1 MSPDDIREL
10 IDLLPG
16 LQAEGWLDLLLQRD
30 GALPPR
36 LLPLVALLP
45 VHVSDALAEMKSHL
59 PVLDQLLPALNAV
72 GQRRYWA
79 ERPMRQVQ
87 RVVNALLAGQDMPSN
102 DNPESLGTGPDTAAF
117 SQAAQRHLAQAMGIA
132 AQWLQA
138 ASHQADQPDL
148 VSGRAAWG
156 GWLPA
161 NQLGPA
167 CTLPIA
173 LVDEALESG
182 VPAELTLCL
191 VHQPGARLCLVPMP
205 ASALLL
211 RLDADWD
218 ETLADLR
225 EQLLAKLL
233 PDQGLALHDT
243 AIAWDVHRPDGGP
256 LGVLAGGSAGA
267 SLALGALWLLRA
279 AAPPDWRRE
288 LLRLEPRHLRQSALT
303 ATLGPGFSL
312 GRVGGVE
319 AKSQALLPLAA
330 ALASQQRGEL
340 LELGVS
346 ADQPVPVMAGGRPAA
361 GAVPLKRHADLW
373 AAVQHLAQR
382 ADELTDQQLALW
394 QALIEPGEGPP
405 DLAAGLLKSVSEQP
419 ALSLRQYLLRCWAT
433 CGRAM
438 HERLHQRFVALDL
451 VPLEV
456 KPDALG
462 DRRPL
467 LQQGAGPF
475 PSLQAML
482 QQHDNTLVQQ
492 GYLLRGLPGSG
503 KSTLLRHHL
512 QRAARRLLQQEAGT
526 FRPTPADA
534 GRPPPHEVPVFLA
547 LNTLD
552 EDLLPAAL
560 PAWLRGQLRAAGP
573 PELLGLLAG
582 RGSWATERHL
592 RARVLLDGLNELRV
606 PQASQRAQR
615 AGQVVAAMGTLMQG
629 QLPALLSIRSS
640 HVAELGSFDVLQV
653 DVQGWT
659 EGHIK
664 AYLGQCFPG
673 QAEAR
678 LADLAKVKAALALC
692 QRPMHLA
699 AQCELMA
706 SGFAAP
712 PGDRAALYQAWLW
725 QRLRRA
731 LGRESGHEN
740 QRVPHACWTEPGPD
754 HPDEVLLTAADRAAI
769 VNDEAWHKGPLR
781 PLPLQGQL
789 LRSLMRQALDQ
800 WYAEAEGGMAAGERT
815 AAQQPWPKVARWL
828 HRPAPPQAAPDAADP
843 GKTLR
848 QRFGEAARD
857 LGLVSLDDG
866 FTHWQFEHQS
876 WGEYLAS
883 CQLLADDPPASAR
896 LLQRLRAPAL
906 PGDSDEA
913 EIAALGQTA
922 ASAWHA
928 VPPHLWDA
936 LAEKG
941 LRVRWE
947 DFVNSKFPRPA
958 RDATEMAEMAQRL
971 QQLRAADFNDHT
983 LEIQESDGVRWCV
996 ANLRQWGD
1004 SWNLG
1009 DALGLG
1015 REDWRDPQKSG
1026 AAGWQLLVQQYLDPI
1041 FRAALWE
1048 RLRPH
1053 LGEEVL
1059 ANLQRQHGRLDD
1071 PPDADGAEVLGLALL
1086 GLPPARLQAWLQALL
1101 AADAATAGPQPPG
1114 PGMAHPK
1121 APGAAG
1127 GPLWPALATVLP
1139 ALQARLEP
1147 GGAWGEHAA
1156 PGTPDAAR
1164 PLPHP
1169 LLQHL
1174 RRVLLLTAVD
1184 GGVASLAGVRA
1195 SGILQLLDALPPV
1208 PVPPDLQAAWQRL
1221 RAAAFQ
1227 GPGQRLRRRLQ
1238 AGQMLGGL
1246 GDNLRYQFCADG
1258 LPLPGLRPHPALW
1271 APVGPQQPR
1280 RRGHFGIGG
1289 EPFVYEQPGW
1299 TARLPGFL
1307 ACRLPLT
1314 VGEWQWFQRSP
1325 QGRQWQWTLAADA
1338 DFNNPLQPITG
1349 VSGRAMMA
1357 YAEWADALQ
1366 ATQDAKP
1373 GADTRRPRLA
1383 LPTELQWEAAARGSQ
1398 PGLLRRLSNGLLS
1411 MVRQQPADA
1420 LKQSPPPAT
1429 QFNHANTRWLRSSP
1443 VGCFSRS
1450 ITPLGLA
1457 DTQGNVWEFC
1467 ASPLTAEQRLRGW
1480 RKLPDRDQAGVPAA
1494 AGDDSDCGLRGGA
1507 FGNTASR
1514 CHPSFRAH
1522 SHPDDR
1528 NDSLGVRLVRV
1539 WPPHS
1544 EP

>member
-10 IDLLPG
+10 IDLLPS
-16 LQAEGWLDLLLQRD
+16 LQADGWLDLLLQRD

-59 PVLDQLLPALNAV
+59 PVLDQLVPALNAT
-72 GQRRYWA
+72 GQHRCWA

-87 RVVNALLAGQDMPSN
+87 RVANALLAGQDLPSN
-102 DNPESLGTGPDTAAF
+102 DKPESLGTGADTAEF
-117 SQAAQRHLAQAMGIA
+117 SQAAQHHLAQAMGIA

-138 ASHQADQPDL
+138 ASHQGAQPDL
-148 VSGRAAWG
+148 VGGRAAWG

-225 EQLLAKLL
+225 EQLLSRLL

-256 LGVLAGGSAGA
+256 LGLLAGGSAGA
-267 SLALGALWLLRA
+267 SFALGALWLLRA
-279 AAPPDWRRE
+279 AAPPDWRHE
-288 LLRLEPRHLRQSALT
+288 LLRLEPRHLRQSALS

-312 GRVGGVE
+312 GRVGGVD

-346 ADQPVPVMAGGRPAA
+346 ADQPLPVMAAGRPAA
-361 GAVPLKRHADLW
+361 GAVPLKPLADLW

-382 ADELTDQQLALW
+382 ADQLTDQQLALW

-405 DLAAGLLKSVSEQP
+405 DLAAGLLKAVSEQP

-438 HERLHQRFVALDL
+438 HERLHQRFVALDV

-456 KPDALG
+456 KADALG
-462 DRRPL
+462 DRKPL

-475 PSLQAML
+475 PSLQHML

-552 EDLLPAAL
+552 EDLPQAAL
-560 PAWLRGQLRAAGP
+560 PAWLRGQLLAAGP

-582 RGSWATERHL
+582 RGSWAQERHL

-615 AGQVVAAMGTLMQG
+615 AGQVVAALSTLMHG

-653 DVQGWT
+653 DVQDWT
-659 EGHIK
+659 QQHITD
-664 AYLGQCFPG
+664 YLGQCFPG

-678 LADLAKVKAALALC
+678 LAELAKVKGALALC

-706 SGFAAP
+706 SGYAAP

-740 QRVPHACWTEPGPD
+740 QRVPHACWTESGPD

-769 VNDEAWHKGPLR
+769 FNDEAWHKGPLR

-815 AAQQPWPKVARWL
+815 AAPQPWPQVARWL
-828 HRPAPPQAAPDAADP
+828 HRPATPPVPGASDSADP

-857 LGLVSLDDG
+857 LGLVGLDDG
-866 FTHWQFEHQS
+866 FTDWQFEHQS

-883 CQLLADDPPASAR
+883 CQLLADDPPASDR

-906 PGDSDEA
+906 PFDSDEA

-922 ASAWHA
+922 ASAWQA
-928 VPPHLWDA
+928 VPQDLWDD
-936 LAEKG
+936 LAKDG
-941 LRVRWE
+941 LSVRWE
-947 DFVNSKFPRPA
+947 DYVNSKFDRPA
-958 RDATEMAEMAQRL
+958 RDAAELESMAQIQR
-971 QQLRAADFNDHT
+971 QRRAADFNDGT
-983 LEIQESDGVRWCV
+983 LWIEVSEDVQWCR
-996 ANLRQWGD
+996 ANLTQWGD
-1004 SWNLG
+1004 SWGVG

-1015 REDWRDPQKSG
+1015 REDWRDPQKAG
-1026 AAGWQLLVQQYLDPI
+1026 AAGWQFLVQQRLDPI
-1041 FRAALWE
+1041 FRAALWDW
-1048 RLRPH
+1048 LRPH
-1053 LGEEVL
+1053 LSEKAL
-1059 ANLQRQHGRLDD
+1059 ADLQRQQGRLDA

-1086 GLPPARLQAWLQALL
+1086 GLAPARLQAWLQALL
-1101 AADAATAGPQPPG
+1101 VADAATAGPQAPG
-1114 PGMAHPK
+1114 PGMANSE
-1121 APGAAG
+1121 APT
-1127 GPLWPALATVLP
+1127 GPLWPALAGVLP

-1147 GGAWGEHAA
+1147 GGAWGENAA
-1156 PGTPDAAR
+1156 PSTPDAAR
-1164 PLPHP
+1164 PPPQP

-1174 RRVLLLTAVD
+1174 RRVLLLTALD
-1184 GGVASLAGVRA
+1184 GGAASLAGVRA
-1195 SGILQLLDALPPV
+1195 SGMLQLLDAPPPV
-1208 PVPPDLQAAWQRL
+1208 PVPPDLQAAWQGL
-1221 RAAAFQ
+1221 RATAFQ

-1238 AGQMLGGL
+1238 AGLVLGGL

-1258 LPLPGLRPHPALW
+1258 LPSPGLRPHPALW

-1280 RRGHFGIGG
+1280 RRGRFGIGG
-1289 EPFVYEQPGW
+1289 GPFGDEQPGW
-1299 TARLPGFL
+1299 TAHLPGFL

-1314 VGEWQWFQRSP
+1314 VGEWLWFQRSP
-1325 QGRQWQWTLAADA
+1325 QGRQWQWAQAADA

-1349 VSGRAMMA
+1349 VTWRAMLA
-1357 YAEWADALQ
+1357 YAEWADGLQ
-1366 ATQDAKP
+1366 PTQGAKP
-1373 GADTRRPRLA
+1373 GANTKRPRLA
-1383 LPTELQWEAAARGSQ
+1383 LPTELQWEAAARGPL
-1398 PGLLRRLSNGLLS
+1398 PGLLWRLCKGLLS
-1411 MVRQQPADA
+1411 VLRRQPADA
-1420 LKQSPPPAT
+1420 PKHSPPPAT
-1429 QFNHANTRWLRSSP
+1429 RFNHANTRWLRPSP
-1443 VGCFSRS
+1443 VGCFSRG
-1450 ITPLGLA
+1450 ITALGLA

-1467 ASPLTAEQRLRGW
+1467 ASALTDEQRLRGW

-1494 AGDDSDCGLRGGA
+1494 AGDDRDRSLRGGA
-1507 FGNTASR
+1507 FDVTSAQCR
-1514 CHPSFRAH
+1514 PSC
-1522 SHPDDR
+1522 R
-1528 NDSLGVRLVRV
+1528 NRNLPGYHYYYIGVRLVRL